1 MGRTV
6 TNSRRQDVS
15 WTKAAERAGV
25 QTERTALH
33 VVPAEDEPAR
43 TDNTDEESAQ
53 KTAS

>member
-6 TNSRRQDVS
+6 ENYRRQDTS

-53 KTAS
+53 KTSS

>member
-6 TNSRRQDVS
+6 NYHRRQDTS

-33 VVPAEDEPAR
+33 VAPAEDEPAR

-53 KTAS
+53 KTAN